1 MNPLD
6 ALTEREREVLRLRA
20 CGYGPGEIARRL
32 RITPHTA
39 RKHLD
44 NAVRRSGTG
53 DLVVT
58 VVLLDREERTAT
70 A

>member
-1 MNPLD
+1 MNPCD
-6 ALTEREREVLRLRA
+6 KLTEREREVLRLRA
-20 CGYGPGEIARRL
+20 RGMGPGEIARQL

-44 NAVRRSGTG
+44 NAVRRTGTG

-58 VVLLDREERTAT
+58 VVLLDRMERTAST
-70 A
+70 